1 MCRTIESGG
10 RRCPQHTDPVKH
22 AAYNA
27 RRREL
32 YAAKKNGSL
41 DNTPKRPPV
50 PVDPLGEQYGFKP
63 LTENRAPILQYGDD
77 SPEFKRYLEESEA
90 FENKLMSKISLSKTP
105 MHIIL
110 KDYTANGFNQVRDY
124 LNGKT
129 FGQFEMEQQDK
140 KYSFKERYTLKQ
152 EVKTIDK
159 AIKLADKPKD
169 NRIVYRGLVVPMHVK
184 NADAG
189 EWVKNKFPV
198 GQIISQKHYMSTTL
212 DPSIALHKF
221 SNAAGSSERKV
232 IFEIMT
238 KQGAPLTRVS
248 IFSEE
253 MEVLMPREAKFRVVS
268 VTENVEFKSHSK
280 WALAAPNPYVEPEMR
295 TIIRLVDES
304 AVPNSEQKG

>member
-41 DNTPKRPPV
+41 GNTPKRPPV
-50 PVDPLGEQYGFKP
+50 PVDPLGEQYGFKSFA
-63 LTENRAPILQYGDD
+63 ENRVPFAQYGDE
-77 SPEFKRYLEESEA
+77 SPELKKYVEESEA
-90 FENKLMSKISLSKTP
+90 FETKLMSKLSLSKTP
-105 MHIIL
+105 PHMIL
-110 KDYTANGFNQVRDY
+110 KDYTANRFNQVRDY

-140 KYSFKERYTLKQ
+140 EYSFKERNALKR
-152 EVKTIDK
+152 EVKTLDK
-159 AIKLADKPKD
+159 VIRLAGKPKD
-169 NRIVYRGLVVPMHVK
+169 SRVVYRGLVVPMHVK

-189 EWVKNKFPV
+189 EWVRDKFPV
-198 GQIISQKHYMSTTL
+198 GQVISQKHYMSTTFN
-212 DPSIALHKF
+212 PYIALQF
-221 SNAAGSSERKV
+221 STRAGPDERKV
-232 IFEIMT
+232 VFEIMT
-238 KQGAPLTRVS
+238 KQGAPLSHVS

-280 WALAAPNPYVEPEMR
+280 WALESPDPYARPNMR
-295 TIIRLVDES
+295 TVIRLVDMS
-304 AVPNSEQKG
+304 AVPNSGQKD